1 MDKGGILRCNKIFCL
16 QNKKFQSSIIVS
28 MLRPIEHYFSFM
40 MAPTIDSEREYV
52 WFSGLNHPIY
62 NSVIRFSEENID
74 EILSK
79 APKGVPISFWA
90 SQPSKALEDRGFEK
104 LASCPFM
111 SWEVKPIEQPK
122 AKIERV
128 KTNDEFYR
136 ILLSVNELK
145 EPLSGE
151 VKKLLM
157 KTPVEDYLIYNNDLP
172 VGTAT
177 LFVDGKIG
185 VIFNVAILAEYQKK
199 GYGSAI
205 MKFVMHRAHELGL
218 KTLILN
224 SSQVALNMYT
234 HLGFEQKS
242 DLDIYARK

>member
-1 MDKGGILRCNKIFCL
+1 
-16 QNKKFQSSIIVS
+16 
-28 MLRPIEHYFSFM
+28 MLTPVEHYFSTM
-40 MAPTIDSEREYV
+40 GPPTIDSEREYV

-62 NSVIRFSEENID
+62 NSVIRFSQENID

-79 APKGVPISFWA
+79 APKGVPISFWVA
-90 SQPSKALEDRGFEK
+90 TSQPTESLRDRGFEK
-104 LASCPFM
+104 LASCPTM
-111 SWEVKPIEQPK
+111 TWDVKPIELPE

-128 KTNDEFYR
+128 HQDGEFYR

-157 KTPVEDYLIYNNDLP
+157 RTPVEDYLIYNNDLP

-218 KTLILN
+218 QTLILN

-234 HLGFEQKS
+234 RLGFEQKS
-242 DLDIYARK
+242 DLHIYARK